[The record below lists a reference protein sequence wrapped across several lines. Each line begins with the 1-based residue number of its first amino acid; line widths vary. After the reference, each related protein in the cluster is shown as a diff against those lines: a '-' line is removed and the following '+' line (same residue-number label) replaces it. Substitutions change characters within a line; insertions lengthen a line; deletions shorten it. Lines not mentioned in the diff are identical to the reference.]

1 MTSALLLSGLSTEG
15 TATAL
20 HGTRASSGVRTDLP
34 SETDYFPRPLSI
46 CLQQGIKFTG
56 TIRRC
61 DQGNEHRGP
70 MAAVTPMQRRR
81 AAAFLPCPW
90 VPARTGFVWGRFL
103 PPGSAS
109 HTSFSKSRKEKAAPS
124 HPQSTSTEEGPPH
137 APRTALLTPLS
148 SSRYN
153 RATAAFSFLYTPERP
168 SAPGTNRT
176 TGSGSPCSKR
186 RRQTKRKGEQGKA
199 LSPAAR
205 RGTGTGGPGP
215 ALLHSYGRAG
225 QRRGWPPSPAAGY
238 ALTKVPHAAR
248 AGRGSLS
255 SLARS
260 FGEII
265 IHRPRRHE
273 RSPIGAALYGPP
285 PQLHRRPA

>member
-46 CLQQGIKFTG
+46 CSQQGIKFTG

-70 MAAVTPMQRRR
+70 MAAVTPMQRRIV
-81 AAAFLPCPW
+81 AAFLPCPW
-90 VPARTGFVWGRFL
+90 VPVWGCFL

-148 SSRYN
+148 SSLYN
-153 RATAAFSFLYTPERP
+153 RASAAFSSLYTPERP
-168 SAPGTNRT
+168 SQRPEPTV
-176 TGSGSPCSKR
+176 
-186 RRQTKRKGEQGKA
+186 QG
-199 LSPAAR
+199 
-205 RGTGTGGPGP
+205 
-215 ALLHSYGRAG
+215 
-225 QRRGWPPSPAAGY
+225 AAG
-238 ALTKVPHAAR
+238 APAPKGDGKQKEKESR
-248 AGRGSLS
+248 GR
-255 SLARS
+255 
-260 FGEII
+260 
-265 IHRPRRHE
+265 P
-273 RSPIGAALYGPP
+273 
-285 PQLHRRPA
+285 